1 MLDSATVLLLER
13 HLLGQDFLI
22 VALNLPLI
30 LLKTLKVN
38 LKQRRD
44 LIDDEFDLF
53 LTEFD

>member
-22 VALNLPLI
+22 VALNLLLI
-30 LLKTLKVN
+30 LLKTVKVN